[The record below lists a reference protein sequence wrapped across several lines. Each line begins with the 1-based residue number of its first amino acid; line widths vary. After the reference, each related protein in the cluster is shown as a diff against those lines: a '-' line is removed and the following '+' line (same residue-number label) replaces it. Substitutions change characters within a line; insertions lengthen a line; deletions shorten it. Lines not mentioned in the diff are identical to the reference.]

1 MKRIGLGLAVLG
13 LAACNGSDAPEQ
25 EGTFQEQELLELS
38 VTDETLP
45 YGVINAGE
53 DVPEDDV
60 PEDDV
65 PEEEVAEDAEEES
78 EDDAG

>member
-13 LAACNGSDAPEQ
+13 LAACNGSDAPEE
-25 EGTFQEQELLELS
+25 EGTFQEQELLERS
-38 VTDETLP
+38 VTDEMLP
-45 YGVINAGE
+45 YGVVNAGE
-53 DVPEDDV
+53 DV